1 MVVMESLKPVLS
13 SEPLASEPTRRDATK
28 LAATAAAL
36 TITGAPFI
44 AKMKAANNTVQYGFI
59 GTGSRGQYLLQ
70 HLKSIDNGS
79 CVAVCDVYQPSM
91 AKAAEIIGTK
101 PKQFKD
107 YRELLADKAVDAVLI
122 ATPLYMH
129 FPATKD
135 ALDAGKHVF
144 CEKSLVFKPEEI
156 HALRAL
162 SNAKPKQVLQ
172 VGLQRR
178 YSKFYQTAKQMIDKG
193 MLGTVTHIR
202 GQWHRNTFAKDP
214 WNKPVPK
221 DRTDKEVNWRKYREF
236 SGGLTAE
243 LASHQI
249 DVADWM
255 FGGHPEYVVGVG
267 GTDYIKDGRDI
278 FDNIQLIFK
287 YPKGQKLHYTSI
299 TTNRHLPLFG
309 GERTEFGEV
318 IMGTQG
324 TIQITVGT
332 DSEPALG
339 MWFLEPPLPK
349 TESADKKAP
358 TYQASASLAS
368 TGKGGRPLPILFE
381 KDTVTPQDSFVSREL
396 KYARQWLYKKG
407 VMVPEEDA
415 NPVDVELSSFFND
428 IKSLNRPLADLE
440 VGLADSAA
448 VMLANRC
455 MYEERKVLF
464 SEIDNMG
471 KPEAAKPAAKKA

>member
-1 MVVMESLKPVLS
+1 MSQKQDM
-13 SEPLASEPTRRDATK
+13 TRREASK
-28 LAATAAAL
+28 IAAAAAATL
-36 TITGAPFI
+36 SITGAPFI
-44 AKMKAANNTVQYGFI
+44 SKVKAANNTVQYGFI

-70 HLKSIDNGS
+70 HLKGLDNGT
-79 CVAVCDVYQPSM
+79 CVAVCDVYEPNM
-91 AKAAEIIGTK
+91 RKGAELIGNK

-107 YRELLADKAVDAVLI
+107 YRELLADKSVDAVLI

-129 FPATKD
+129 FPVTKD

-144 CEKSLVFKPEEI
+144 CEKSLVFKAEEI

-162 SNAKPKQVLQ
+162 ANSKPKQTLQ

-214 WNKPVPK
+214 WNKPLPK
-221 DRTDKEVNWRKYREF
+221 DRTDKDVNWRKYREY

-249 DVADWM
+249 DIADWM
-255 FGGHPEYVVGVG
+255 FGSGPEYVVGVG
-267 GTDYIKDGRDI
+267 GLDYIKDGRDI

-299 TTNRHLPLFG
+299 TTNRHCPLFNA
-309 GERTEFGEV
+309 ERTEFGEC

-324 TIQITVGT
+324 TIHITVGT

-339 MWFLEPPLPK
+339 MWYLEPPSPK
-349 TESADKKAP
+349 VETGDKKSP
-358 TYQASASLAS
+358 TFVASSSLAS
-368 TGKGGRPLPILFE
+368 TGKGGKALPILFE
-381 KDTVTPQDSFVSREL
+381 KDTVTANDSFAEREM
-396 KYARQWLYKKG
+396 KFARQWLYRKG
-407 VMVPEEDA
+407 VMVPEEDR
-415 NPVDVELSSFFND
+415 NPVDLELEGFFND
-428 IKSLNRPLADLE
+428 IKAGTRPKADLE
-440 VGLADSAA
+440 VGLHDSSA
-448 VMLANRC
+448 VLLANRC

-464 SEIDNMG
+464 SEIESMG
-471 KPEAAKPAAKKA
+471 KADAKAPVKKA

>member
-1 MVVMESLKPVLS
+1 MSIMDKKQDLS
-13 SEPLASEPTRRDATK
+13 RRDASK
-28 LAATAAAL
+28 LAAAAATL
-36 TITGAPFI
+36 SITGAPFI
-44 AKMKAANNTVQYGFI
+44 QKVKAANNQVQFGFI

-70 HLKSIDNGS
+70 HLKGIDNGT
-79 CVAVCDVYQPSM
+79 CVAVCDIYQPNM
-91 AKAAEIIGTK
+91 AKGADIIGTK
-101 PKQFKD
+101 PKQYKD
-107 YRELLADKAVDAVLI
+107 YRELLSDKAVDAVLI

-129 FPATKD
+129 FPVTKD

-162 SNAKPKQVLQ
+162 SNSKPKQVLQ

-193 MLGTVTHIR
+193 MLGQVTHIR

-214 WNKPVPK
+214 WNKPVPAGRSDK
-221 DRTDKEVNWRKYREF
+221 DVNWRKYKEF

-249 DVADWM
+249 DIADWM
-255 FGGHPEYVVGVG
+255 FGSHPEYVVGVG

-287 YPKGQKLHYTSI
+287 YPKGQKLHYTSL
-299 TTNRHLPLFG
+299 TTNRHLPLFNS
-309 GERTEFGEV
+309 ERTEFGEC

-324 TIQITVGT
+324 TIHITVGT

-339 MWFLEPPLPK
+339 MWFLEPALPK
-349 TESADKKAP
+349 TETGDKKAP
-358 TYQASASLAS
+358 AQQASPSLAS
-368 TGKGGRPLPILFE
+368 TGKGGRALPILFE
-381 KDTVTPQDSFVSREL
+381 KDQVDIKNDSFVTREL
-396 KYARQWLYKKG
+396 KFARQWLYRKG
-407 VMVPEEDA
+407 VMMPEEDR
-415 NPVDVELSSFFND
+415 NPVDIELESFFND
-428 IKSLNRPLADLE
+428 VRTNGKPLADLE
-440 VGLADSAA
+440 IGLSDSSS
-448 VMLANRC
+448 VILANRC
-455 MYEERKVLF
+455 MYEERKVLY

-471 KPEAAKPAAKKA
+471 KPDAKAAAKKA

>member
-1 MVVMESLKPVLS
+1 M
-13 SEPLASEPTRRDATK
+13 SEKQDLTRREASK
-28 LAATAAAL
+28 LAAAAATL
-36 TITGAPFI
+36 SITGAPFI
-44 AKMKAANNTVQYGFI
+44 SKVKAANNTVQFGFI
-59 GTGSRGQYLLQ
+59 GVGSRGQYLLQ
-70 HLKSIDNGS
+70 HLKGVDNGT
-79 CVAVCDVYQPSM
+79 CVAVCDVYEPNM
-91 AKAAEIIGTK
+91 RKGADIIGTK
-101 PKQFKD
+101 PKMFKD
-107 YRELLADKAVDAVLI
+107 YRELLADKSVDAVLI

-129 FPATKD
+129 FPATRD

-162 SNAKPKQVLQ
+162 SNSKPKQVLQ

-178 YSKFYQTAKQMIDKG
+178 YSKFYQTAKQMIEKG

-255 FGGHPEYVVGVG
+255 FNAQPEYVVGVG

-299 TTNRHLPLFG
+299 TTNRHCPLFNA
-309 GERTEFGEV
+309 ERTEFGEC

-324 TIQITVGT
+324 TIHITVGT

-339 MWFLEPPLPK
+339 MWYTEPPLPK
-349 TESADKKAP
+349 TEAAGKGAAP
-358 TYQASASLAS
+358 ATASPSLAS
-368 TGKGGRPLPILFE
+368 TGKGGRALPILLE
-381 KDTVTPQDSFVSREL
+381 KDQVTNQESFIEREM
-396 KYARQWLYKKG
+396 KFARRWLYQKG
-407 VMVPEEDA
+407 VMVPEEDR
-415 NPVDVELSSFFND
+415 NPVDVELESFFND
-428 IKSLNRPLADLE
+428 IKRLGRPKADLE
-440 VGLADSAA
+440 VGLHDSAA

-471 KPEAAKPAAKKA
+471 KPESAKAVKKG

>member
-1 MVVMESLKPVLS
+1 MEPKKD
-13 SEPLASEPTRRDATK
+13 PTRREASK
-28 LAATAAAL
+28 LAGTAAAL

-44 AKMKAANNTVQYGFI
+44 SKVKAANNTVQYGFI

-70 HLKSIDNGS
+70 HLKGVDNGT
-79 CVAVCDVYQPSM
+79 CVAVCDVYQPAM
-91 AKAAEIIGTK
+91 AKAADIIGTK

-107 YRELLADKAVDAVLI
+107 YRELLSDKAVDAVLI

-129 FPATKD
+129 FPATRD

-162 SNAKPKQVLQ
+162 AHSKPKQVLQ

-214 WNKPVPK
+214 WNKPVPP

-243 LASHQI
+243 LGSHQI

-255 FGGHPEYVVGVG
+255 FGATPEFVVGVG

-287 YPKGQKLHYTSI
+287 YPKGQKLHYTSL
-299 TTNRHLPLFG
+299 TTNKHLPLFNS
-309 GERTEFGEV
+309 ERTEFGEV

-324 TIQITVGT
+324 TIHITVGT
-332 DSEPALG
+332 DAEPALG
-339 MWFLEPPLPK
+339 MWFLEPELPK
-349 TESADKKAP
+349 TEAAKDTKAP
-358 TYQASASLAS
+358 SFQASPSLAA

-381 KDTVTPQDSFVSREL
+381 KDTVTDKDSFISREI
-396 KYARQWLYKKG
+396 KFARQWLYKKG
-407 VMVPEEDA
+407 VMMPEEDR
-415 NPVDVELSSFFND
+415 NPVDIELESFFND
-428 IKSLNRPLADLE
+428 VRTLGKPLADLE

-448 VMLANRC
+448 VILANQC
-455 MYEERKVLF
+455 MYEERRVF
-464 SEIDNMG
+464 FNEIDKMG
-471 KPEAAKPAAKKA
+471 KGDAKPAAKKA

>member
-1 MVVMESLKPVLS
+1 MESSKPA
-13 SEPLASEPTRRDATK
+13 PASEPTRQDPTRREASK

-44 AKMKAANNTVQYGFI
+44 SKMKAANNTVQYGFI

-70 HLKSIDNGS
+70 HLKGIDNGA

-91 AKAAEIIGTK
+91 AKAADIIGTK

-107 YRELLADKAVDAVLI
+107 YRELLSDKAVDAVLI

-162 SNAKPKQVLQ
+162 SNSKPKQILQ

-178 YSKFYQTAKQMIDKG
+178 YSKFYQTAKQMIEKG
-193 MLGTVTHIR
+193 MLGTVTHVR

-214 WNKPVPK
+214 WNKPLPK

-255 FGGHPEYVVGVG
+255 FGSHPEYVVGVG

-287 YPKGQKLHYTSI
+287 YPTGQKLHYTSI

-349 TESADKKAP
+349 VEDASKKAP

-396 KYARQWLYKKG
+396 KFARQWLYKKG
-407 VMVPEEDA
+407 VMVPEEDS
-415 NPVDVELSSFFND
+415 NPVDVELQSFFSD
-428 IKSLNRPLADLE
+428 IKALKKPLADLE

-471 KPEAAKPAAKKA
+471 RPEAAKPVGKKA

>member
-1 MVVMESLKPVLS
+1 MASM
-13 SEPLASEPTRRDATK
+13 SEKQDLTRREASK
-28 LAATAAAL
+28 LAAAAATL
-36 TITGAPFI
+36 SITGAPFI
-44 AKMKAANNTVQYGFI
+44 SKVKAANNTVQFGFI
-59 GTGSRGQYLLQ
+59 GVGSRGQYLLQ
-70 HLKSIDNGS
+70 HLKGIDNGA
-79 CVAVCDVYQPSM
+79 CVAVCDVYEPSM
-91 AKAAEIIGTK
+91 RKGAEIIGTK
-101 PKQFKD
+101 PKMFKD
-107 YRELLADKAVDAVLI
+107 YRELLADKSVDAVLI

-129 FPATKD
+129 FPATRD

-162 SNAKPKQVLQ
+162 SNSKPKQVLQ

-214 WNKPVPK
+214 WNKRLPK

-255 FGGHPEYVVGVG
+255 FGAQPEFVVGVG

-299 TTNRHLPLFG
+299 TTNRHCPLFNA
-309 GERTEFGEV
+309 ERTEFGEC

-324 TIQITVGT
+324 TIHITVGT

-339 MWFLEPPLPK
+339 MWYTEPPLPK
-349 TESADKKAP
+349 TEAAGKSAAP
-358 TYQASASLAS
+358 ATASPSLAS
-368 TGKGGRPLPILFE
+368 TGKGGRALPILLE
-381 KDTVTPQDSFVSREL
+381 KDQVTNQESFIEREM
-396 KYARQWLYKKG
+396 KYARRWLYQKG
-407 VMVPEEDA
+407 VMVPEEDR
-415 NPVDVELSSFFND
+415 NPVDIELESFFND
-428 IKSLNRPLADLE
+428 IKTAGRPKADLE
-440 VGLADSAA
+440 VGLHDSAA
-448 VMLANRC
+448 VMLANRS

-471 KPEAAKPAAKKA
+471 KPEPAKAGKKG

>member
-1 MVVMESLKPVLS
+1 MDIM
-13 SEPLASEPTRRDATK
+13 SEKQDLTRREASK
-28 LAATAAAL
+28 LAAAAATL
-36 TITGAPFI
+36 SITGAPFI
-44 AKMKAANNTVQYGFI
+44 SKVKAANNTVQFGFI

-70 HLKSIDNGS
+70 HLKGIDNAT
-79 CVAVCDVYQPSM
+79 CVAVCDVYEPSM
-91 AKAAEIIGTK
+91 RKGAEIIGTK

-107 YRELLADKAVDAVLI
+107 YRELLADKSVDAVLI

-162 SNAKPKQVLQ
+162 SHSKPKQVLQ

-178 YSKFYQTAKQMIDKG
+178 YSKFYQTAKQMIEKG

-214 WNKPVPK
+214 WNKPLPP
-221 DRTDKEVNWRKYREF
+221 DRTDKEVNWRKYREY

-243 LASHQI
+243 LGSHQI

-255 FGGHPEYVVGVG
+255 FGDQPEYVVGVG

-299 TTNRHLPLFG
+299 TTNRHSPLFNA
-309 GERTEFGEV
+309 ERTEFGEC

-324 TIQITVGT
+324 TIHITVGT
-332 DSEPALG
+332 DAEPALG

-349 TESADKKAP
+349 VETADKKAP
-358 TYQASASLAS
+358 AVQASASLAS
-368 TGKGGRPLPILFE
+368 TGKGGRPLPILLD
-381 KDTVTPQDSFVSREL
+381 KDQVTENDSFLNREV
-396 KYARQWLYKKG
+396 KYARRWLYQKG
-407 VMVPEEDA
+407 VLVPEEDR
-415 NPVDVELSSFFND
+415 NPVDIELESFFND
-428 IKSLNRPLADLE
+428 VKTNGKPLADLE

-471 KPEAAKPAAKKA
+471 KADAKPAKKA

>member
-1 MVVMESLKPVLS
+1 MSEKQSL
-13 SEPLASEPTRRDATK
+13 TRREASK
-28 LAATAAAL
+28 IAVAAAATL
-36 TITGAPFI
+36 SITGAPFI
-44 AKMKAANNTVQYGFI
+44 SKVKAANNTVQYGFI

-70 HLKSIDNGS
+70 HLKGLDNGT
-79 CVAVCDVYQPSM
+79 CVAVCDVYEPNM
-91 AKAAEIIGTK
+91 RKGAELIGNK

-107 YRELLADKAVDAVLI
+107 YRELLADKSVDAVLI
-122 ATPLYMH
+122 ATPLYLH
-129 FPATKD
+129 FPVTKD

-162 SNAKPKQVLQ
+162 ANSKPKQTVQ

-214 WNKPVPK
+214 WNKPLPK
-221 DRTDKEVNWRKYREF
+221 DRTDKDVNWRKYREF

-243 LASHQI
+243 LGSHQI
-249 DVADWM
+249 DIADWM
-255 FGGHPEYVVGVG
+255 FGSGPEYVVGVG

-287 YPKGQKLHYTSI
+287 YPKGQKLHYSSI
-299 TTNRHLPLFG
+299 TTNRHCPLFNA
-309 GERTEFGEV
+309 ERTEFGEC

-324 TIQITVGT
+324 TIHITVGT

-339 MWFLEPPLPK
+339 MWYLEPALPK
-349 TESADKKAP
+349 VETGEKKSA

-368 TGKGGRPLPILFE
+368 TGKGGKALPILFE
-381 KDTVTPQDSFVSREL
+381 KDTVTGNDSFAEREM
-396 KYARQWLYKKG
+396 KFARQWLYRKG
-407 VMVPEEDA
+407 VMVPEEDR
-415 NPVDVELSSFFND
+415 NPVDLELEGFFND
-428 IKSLNRPLADLE
+428 VKAGTRPKADLE
-440 VGLADSAA
+440 VGLHDSSA
-448 VMLANRC
+448 VLLANRC
-455 MYEERKVLF
+455 MYEERKVMF
-464 SEIDNMG
+464 NEIDSMG
-471 KPEAAKPAAKKA
+471 KADAKAPTKKA

>member
-1 MVVMESLKPVLS
+1 MSQKQVV
-13 SEPLASEPTRRDATK
+13 TRREASK
-28 LAATAAAL
+28 IAAAAATL
-36 TITGAPFI
+36 SITGAPFI
-44 AKMKAANNTVQYGFI
+44 SKVKAANSTVQFGFI

-70 HLKSIDNGS
+70 HLKSIDGGT
-79 CVAVCDVYQPSM
+79 CVAVCDVYEPSM
-91 AKAAEIIGTK
+91 RKAAEAIGTK

-107 YRELLADKAVDAVLI
+107 YRELLADKSVDAVLI

-129 FPATKD
+129 FPATRD

-162 SNAKPKQVLQ
+162 SNSKPKQTLQ

-221 DRTDKEVNWRKYREF
+221 DRTDKDVNWRKYREF

-255 FGGHPEYVVGVG
+255 FGAQPEYVVGVG

-287 YPKGQKLHYTSI
+287 YPKGQKLHYSSI
-299 TTNRHLPLFG
+299 TTNRHLPLFNA
-309 GERTEFGEV
+309 ERTEFGEC

-324 TIQITVGT
+324 TIHITVGT

-339 MWFLEPPLPK
+339 MWYMEPALPK
-349 TESADKKAP
+349 VEGADKKAAP
-358 TYQASASLAS
+358 AVASPSLSS
-368 TGKGGRPLPILFE
+368 TGKGGKALPILLE
-381 KDTVTPQDSFVSREL
+381 KDQVTGADSFVDREL
-396 KYARQWLYKKG
+396 KFARRWLYQKG
-407 VMVPEEDA
+407 VLVPEEDR
-415 NPVDVELSSFFND
+415 NPVDIELESFFND
-428 IKSLNRPLADLE
+428 IKNNTRPMSDLE
-440 VGLADSAA
+440 VGLHDSAA

-471 KPEAAKPAAKKA
+471 KAEAKPVKKA

>member
-1 MVVMESLKPVLS
+1 M
-13 SEPLASEPTRRDATK
+13 ASKKDPSRRDASK

-44 AKMKAANNTVQYGFI
+44 SKVKAANNTVQYGFI

-70 HLKSIDNGS
+70 HLKGIDNGT
-79 CVAVCDVYQPSM
+79 CVAVCDVYGPNM
-91 AKAAEIIGTK
+91 AKGADIIGTK

-107 YRELLADKAVDAVLI
+107 YRELLSDKAVDAVLI

-129 FPATKD
+129 YPATKD

-156 HALRAL
+156 HGLRAL
-162 SNAKPKQVLQ
+162 SNSKPKQVLQ

-178 YSKFYQTAKQMIDKG
+178 YSKFYQTAKAMIDRG

-214 WNKPVPK
+214 WNKPLPK

-255 FGGHPEYVVGVG
+255 FGSHPEYVVGVG

-287 YPKGQKLHYTSI
+287 YPKGQKLHYSSL
-299 TTNRHLPLFG
+299 TTNRHLPLFNS
-309 GERTEFGEV
+309 ERTEFGEV

-324 TIQITVGT
+324 TIHITVGT
-332 DSEPALG
+332 DTEPALG

-349 TESADKKAP
+349 VESADKKAP
-358 TYQASASLAS
+358 TYQASASLAA
-368 TGKGGRPLPILFE
+368 TGKGGKALPILFE
-381 KDTVTPQDSFVSREL
+381 KDTVTNNDSFISREL
-396 KYARQWLYKKG
+396 KYARQWLYNKG
-407 VMVPEEDA
+407 VMVPEEDR
-415 NPVDVELSSFFND
+415 NPVDVSLESFFND
-428 IKSLNRPLADLE
+428 IRTLSRPKADLE
-440 VGLADSAA
+440 VGLGDSAS

-455 MYEERKVLF
+455 MYEERKVLY

-471 KPEAAKPAAKKA
+471 KPEAKPAKKA

>member
-1 MVVMESLKPVLS
+1 MSQKQDL
-13 SEPLASEPTRRDATK
+13 TRREASK
-28 LAATAAAL
+28 VAVGAAAAL
-36 TITGAPFI
+36 SITGAPFI
-44 AKMKAANNTVQYGFI
+44 SKVKAANNTVQFGFI

-70 HLKSIDNGS
+70 HLKGLDNGT
-79 CVAVCDVYQPSM
+79 CVAVCDVYEPNM
-91 AKAAEIIGTK
+91 RKGAELIGNK

-107 YRELLADKAVDAVLI
+107 YRELLADKSVDAVLI

-129 FPATKD
+129 FPVTKD

-162 SNAKPKQVLQ
+162 ANSKPKQTLQ

-214 WNKPVPK
+214 WNKPLPK
-221 DRTDKEVNWRKYREF
+221 DRTDKDVNWRKYREF

-249 DVADWM
+249 DIADWM
-255 FGGHPEYVVGVG
+255 FGSGPEYVVGVG

-287 YPKGQKLHYTSI
+287 YPKGQKLHYSSI
-299 TTNRHLPLFG
+299 TTNRHCPLFNA
-309 GERTEFGEV
+309 ERTEFGEC

-324 TIQITVGT
+324 TIHITVGT

-339 MWFLEPPLPK
+339 MWYMEPPLPK
-349 TESADKKAP
+349 VDAAEKKSA
-358 TYQASASLAS
+358 TFQASASLAS
-368 TGKGGRPLPILFE
+368 TGKGGKALPILFE
-381 KDTVTPQDSFVSREL
+381 KDTVTSNDSFVDREM
-396 KYARQWLYKKG
+396 KFARQWLYRKG
-407 VMVPEEDA
+407 VLVPEEDR
-415 NPVDVELSSFFND
+415 NPVDIELESFFND
-428 IKSLNRPLADLE
+428 VRNNTRPKADLE
-440 VGLADSAA
+440 VGLHDSSA

-471 KPEAAKPAAKKA
+471 KADAKAPAKKA

>member
-1 MVVMESLKPVLS
+1 M
-13 SEPLASEPTRRDATK
+13 SEKQDLTRREASK
-28 LAATAAAL
+28 LAAAAATL
-36 TITGAPFI
+36 SITGAPFI
-44 AKMKAANNTVQYGFI
+44 SKVKAANNTVQFGFI
-59 GTGSRGQYLLQ
+59 GVGSRGQYLLQ
-70 HLKSIDNGS
+70 HLKGVDNGT
-79 CVAVCDVYQPSM
+79 CVAVCDVYEPSM
-91 AKAAEIIGTK
+91 RKGADIIGTK
-101 PKQFKD
+101 PKMFKD
-107 YRELLADKAVDAVLI
+107 YRELLADKSVDAVLI
-122 ATPLYMH
+122 ATTLYMH
-129 FPATKD
+129 FPATRD

-162 SNAKPKQVLQ
+162 SNSKPKQVLQ

-178 YSKFYQTAKQMIDKG
+178 YSKFYQTAKQMIEKG

-255 FGGHPEYVVGVG
+255 FNAQPEYVVGVG

-299 TTNRHLPLFG
+299 TTNRHCPLFNA
-309 GERTEFGEV
+309 ERTEFGEC

-324 TIQITVGT
+324 TIHITVGT

-339 MWFLEPPLPK
+339 MWYTEPPLPK
-349 TESADKKAP
+349 TEAAGKGAAP
-358 TYQASASLAS
+358 ATASPSLAS
-368 TGKGGRPLPILFE
+368 TGKGGRALPILLE
-381 KDTVTPQDSFVSREL
+381 KDQVTNQESFIEREM
-396 KYARQWLYKKG
+396 KFARRWLYQKG
-407 VMVPEEDA
+407 VMVPEEDR
-415 NPVDVELSSFFND
+415 NPVDVELESFFND
-428 IKSLNRPLADLE
+428 IKRLVRPKADLE
-440 VGLADSAA
+440 VGLHDSAA

-471 KPEAAKPAAKKA
+471 KPEPAKAVKKG

>member
-1 MVVMESLKPVLS
+1 MESKQDPS
-13 SEPLASEPTRRDATK
+13 RRDATK

-44 AKMKAANNTVQYGFI
+44 SKVKAANNTVQFGFI

-70 HLKSIDNGS
+70 HLKGIDNGT

-91 AKAAEIIGTK
+91 AKAADIIGTK

-107 YRELLADKAVDAVLI
+107 YRELLSDKAVDAVLI
-122 ATPLYMH
+122 ATPLYLH
-129 FPATKD
+129 FPVTKD
-135 ALDAGKHVF
+135 ALEAGKHVF

-162 SNAKPKQVLQ
+162 SNSKPKQVLQ

-178 YSKFYQTAKQMIDKG
+178 YSKFYQTAKEMIDKG

-214 WNKPVPK
+214 WNKPLPK
-221 DRTDKEVNWRKYREF
+221 DRSDRDVNWRKYREF

-249 DVADWM
+249 DIADWM
-255 FGGHPEYVVGVG
+255 FGSHPEYVVGVG

-299 TTNRHLPLFG
+299 TTNRHLPLFHG
-309 GERTEFGEV
+309 DRTEFGEV

-324 TIQITVGT
+324 TIHITVGT

-349 TESADKKAP
+349 VESADKKAP

-381 KDTVTPQDSFVSREL
+381 KDTVTPQDSFISKEL
-396 KYARQWLYKKG
+396 KYARQWMYKKG
-407 VMVPEEDA
+407 VMVPEEES
-415 NPVDVELSSFFND
+415 NPVDTSLTSFFND
-428 IKSLNRPLADLE
+428 IRTLSKPKANLE
-440 VGLADSAA
+440 VGLADSSS

-464 SEIDNMG
+464 REIDDMG
-471 KPEAAKPAAKKA
+471 KPDAKAAAKKA